1 MPPKKK
7 TKKSLGRR
15 FVEWK
20 PLTSRYPDDEK
31 KARLQEDRVADMI
44 DFFVP
49 QTKKDVA
56 LEAAF
61 ALVPGVSGKMVSK
74 GANVIRK
81 KVPEV
86 VEYLKNYIS
95 SPQYLKSLDKFTESW
110 DEAVE
115 LRGSYLNRLD
125 EIDYDQNSKIG
136 NNTILSPEDI
146 NKHRPE
152 YLKDV
157 GGEVEAVYVPSDD
170 KIFLNRNT
178 VKDIDEKSA
187 VPLLAEEIMHLV
199 TKGNKNIPPKMKA
212 AIKQSQIATP
222 KLGRYVRSYKDGDV
236 PRITKKSIEYAH
248 DETETYSKIMA
259 TRATGGLKP
268 GQVIGEVDLPKAS
281 LYRVEDWDQ
290 GITTMANE
298 GLQDLRHGYRDRE
311 IADLMTKLP
320 LVMPNIE
327 HSDLEGIEI
336 INP

>member
-86 VEYLKNYIS
+86 VEYLKSYIS

-115 LRGSYLNRLD
+115 LQRDYLKRLD
-125 EIDYDQNSKIG
+125 EIDYDKNSRIG
-136 NNTILSPEDI
+136 DHNILSPEDM

-152 YLKDV
+152 YLKDA
-157 GGEVEAVYVPSDD
+157 GGEMEAVYVPSED

-178 VKDIDEKSA
+178 VKNIDEKSA
-187 VPLLAEEIMHLV
+187 VPLLTEEIMHLV
-199 TKGNKNIPPKMKA
+199 TKANKNIPPKMKA
-212 AIKQSQIATP
+212 AIIQSQTATP
-222 KLGRYVRSYKDGDV
+222 RLGRYVRSYKGGDV
-236 PRITKKSIEYAH
+236 PRITKKSAEYAH

-281 LYRVEDWDQ
+281 LYRVENWDE
-290 GITTMANE
+290 GITKMANE
-298 GLQDLRHGYRDRE
+298 GLQDLRHGYNEKE

-320 LVMPNIE
+320 LVMPNIDP
-327 HSDLEGIEI
+327 SKLEEVEL
-336 INP
+336 P